1 MTITIEL
8 PPELEH
14 QLHQRSTQ
22 EGRSIS
28 ELMCDALRAYLKNT
42 SAPKLSAYSLGADLF
57 GRHTGPTNLAALHS
71 HHLADAW
78 EEKHHRAP

>member
-28 ELMCDALRAYLKNT
+28 ELMCDALRAYLQNT
-42 SAPKLSAYSLGADLF
+42 SAPQVSAYSLGADLF
-57 GRHTGPTNLAALHS
+57 GRHTDPTNLAALRS
-71 HHLADAW
+71 RHLADTWA
-78 EEKHHRAP
+78 EKHHQAP